1 MTTYNTRVNVPPVQ
15 SLHVF
20 QVDVEAISHAIVAQV
35 GHDIG
40 MLQLF
45 VQIDFNLQGGLD
57 LTWFNRDLKH
67 YLPSGKRL
75 HIYIY
80 MDNHHFEW
88 INQL

>member
-1 MTTYNTRVNVPPVQ
+1 MTTYNTTVNVPPVQ

-57 LTWFNRDLKH
+57 LT
-67 YLPSGKRL
+67 
-75 HIYIY
+75 
-80 MDNHHFEW
+80 
-88 INQL
+88 